1 MDYCCLQ
8 QLLLVPGAHCYTGA
22 WCMLVGGLFL
32 CIRKDL
38 NQNACGKKDSPDIQ
52 TVSCSHS
59 SRVSEAYIYFI
70 ENHTSFYAWFSWQ
83 WFLFI

>member
-8 QLLLVPGAHCYTGA
+8 QLLLLPGAHCYTGA

-38 NQNACGKKDSPDIQ
+38 NQNVCGKKDSQRCHVLIVAESQ
-52 TVSCSHS
+52 K
-59 SRVSEAYIYFI
+59 RIFI
-70 ENHTSFYAWFSWQ
+70 SLRTTPVFMLGFLGSGFFSYSV
-83 WFLFI
+83 F